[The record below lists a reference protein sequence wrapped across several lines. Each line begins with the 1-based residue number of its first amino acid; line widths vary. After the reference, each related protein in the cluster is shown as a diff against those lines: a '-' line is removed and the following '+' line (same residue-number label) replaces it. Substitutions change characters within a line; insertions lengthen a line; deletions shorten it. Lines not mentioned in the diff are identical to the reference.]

1 MKKINQMEPWYDRE
15 EIQAVTD
22 YLNNGGWIMEF
33 SKTKELE
40 EMIAGYTGSK
50 YCSLLP
56 NGTLSLW
63 TALAVLGIG
72 RGDEIIMPDF
82 TMVATPNAVLL
93 SGASPVFV
101 DVDRNDLSLNLELTK
116 KAINKNTKAIMLVSI
131 NGRCPRVKDF
141 VKLAQDNNIY
151 LIEDAAQSLGNF
163 VGGKHLGSF
172 GIIGSFSFSMPKI
185 ITMGQGGALITDDE
199 NIYKKIIKF
208 KDFGREKSGSDNYES
223 LGYNLKFT
231 DLQAVFGIEQMKKL
245 PIRLNKKK
253 EMFSLYKKLLSDNKN
268 IEFLETSEETSP
280 WFIDVIV
287 EKRDE
292 LMAFLKESGIATRAF
307 YPPLHELSFY
317 NVKKEYPTC
326 ALISKKGL
334 WLPSASNLSNEDI
347 LYICDKIKSFYK

>member
-1 MKKINQMEPWYDRE
+1 MEPWYNHE

-22 YLNNGGWIMEF
+22 YLNSGGWIMEF

-40 EMIAGYTGSK
+40 EMIADYTGAK

-63 TALAVLGIG
+63 AALAVLGIG
-72 RGDEIIMPDF
+72 IGDEVIVPDF

-93 SGASPVFV
+93 AGVSPVFV
-101 DVDRNDLSLNLELTK
+101 DVDRNDLSLDFELTK

-151 LIEDAAQSLGNF
+151 LIEDAAQSLGSF
-163 VGGKHLGSF
+163 VDGKHLGSF

-208 KDFGREKSGSDNYES
+208 KDFGREKAGSDNYES

-245 PIRLNKKK
+245 PIRVKRKK
-253 EMFSLYKKLLSDNKN
+253 EIFSLYKKLLSDNKN
-268 IEFLETSEETSP
+268 IELLETSKETSP

-292 LMAFLKESGIATRAF
+292 LITFLKEHGIATRAF
-307 YPPLHELSFY
+307 YPSLHTLSFY
-317 NVKKEYPTC
+317 GVKKEYPISS
-326 ALISKKGL
+326 LISKKGL
-334 WLPSASNLSNEDI
+334 WLPSSSNLSNEDI
-347 LYICDKIKSFYK
+347 AYTCDKIGSFYK